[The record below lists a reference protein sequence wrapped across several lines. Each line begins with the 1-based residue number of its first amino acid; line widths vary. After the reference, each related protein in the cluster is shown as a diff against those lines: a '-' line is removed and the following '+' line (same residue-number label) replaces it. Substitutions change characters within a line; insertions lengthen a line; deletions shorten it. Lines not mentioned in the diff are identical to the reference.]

1 MRKKIGVGIIGLG
14 NIFPRHLDAVKKTNG
29 LELRAVCDTRKKI
42 AQEIGRREN
51 VNYYTDYHSLL
62 QDETIDIVSVCTPN
76 GLHFPIGME
85 IAKKGKHCIME
96 KPLALNYSDAHK
108 LVTLFKKQRKWLFPV
123 LQVRYNPAIM
133 ALKKYVDKN
142 SLGKI
147 FSASVVI
154 RWSRPKEYFSSSP
167 WKGSKKMDGGAL
179 LTQGIHYID
188 VMQYILGPAKSV
200 FGKVKKVIHTIETE
214 DTVNA
219 LIDFKSGAGGTIEF
233 TICAYPHNLECSL
246 AVLGEKGTIK
256 IGGPAMNVCEFWEVK
271 DVPRP
276 KIAKGLKPNIYES
289 GGYVGSCPNH
299 KYVYQNAVNAIF
311 NNKSS
316 SLSANDAL
324 ESIKIIDGIK
334 RSDITGKEIIF
345 HF

>member
-1 MRKKIGVGIIGLG
+1 MRKKLGVGIVGLG
-14 NIFPRHLDAVKKTNG
+14 SIFPRHCEAIKKISE
-29 LELRAVCDTRKKI
+29 LELRAVCDSRKEV
-42 AQEIGRREN
+42 AQKIGRKEN
-51 VNYYTDYHSLL
+51 VKYYSDYHDIIN
-62 QDETIDIVSVCTPN
+62 DENVDIISVCTPN

-85 IAKKGKHCIME
+85 TAKKGKHCIME
-96 KPLALNYSDAHK
+96 KPLALDYSDAHK

-133 ALKKYVDKN
+133 VLKKYVDKN

-154 RWSRPKEYFSSSP
+154 RWSRPKEYFSTSP

-233 TICAYPHNLECSL
+233 TICAYPRNLECSL
-246 AVLGEKGTIK
+246 TVLGEKGTIK

-271 DVPRP
+271 GVPRP
-276 KIAKGLKPNIYES
+276 RIASGLRPNEYD
-289 GGYVGSCPNH
+289 GGMYVGSCPNH
-299 KYVYQNAVNAIF
+299 KYVYENAVHVLLR
-311 NNKSS
+311 NKS
-316 SLSANDAL
+316 LMIDPNDAL
-324 ESIKIIDGIK
+324 ESIKIIDAIK
-334 RSDITGKEIIF
+334 KSSRFGEEVFT
-345 HF
+345 